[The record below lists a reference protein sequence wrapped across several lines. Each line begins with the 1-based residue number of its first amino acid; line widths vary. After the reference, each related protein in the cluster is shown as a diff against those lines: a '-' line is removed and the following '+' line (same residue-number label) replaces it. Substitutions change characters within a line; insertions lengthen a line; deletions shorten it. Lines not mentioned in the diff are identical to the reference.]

1 MPQVYD
7 TEYLSLPQ
15 QVQQNKDD
23 IEWLK
28 QNGIIFNPLGLWN
41 NDTQYDKNDF
51 VYYGSSSYLATQA
64 NLGYR
69 PDINAQYW
77 QPIARGIQ
85 GAKGDKGDTGA
96 QGPRGLRGLQ
106 GEQGPQGVAGPKGDK
121 GDTGEQGPQG
131 VAGPQGPQ
139 GVAGATGATGAI
151 GPQGP
156 QGPQGTQGPQG
167 LTGPQGPQG
176 IQGVQGQ
183 KGDPGKDGT
192 SFIVT
197 GSVADS
203 ADLPDAGTVDAGTAY
218 FVGAAAPRDIYV
230 VAESSGVKT
239 WINQGQLQGPQGE
252 QGVQGIQG
260 IQGIQGETGPQ
271 GATGP
276 AGPQGPQ
283 GETGPAGPAGP
294 QGVQGETGPQ
304 GPAGP
309 AGEAGSPGAT
319 GPQGPQGAQGPQG
332 VGISAITSGTASV
345 SGGQTLTPVNI
356 TYTDSTSDEIIVYA
370 ENGQDAE
377 FPMVSLTGTSGSL
390 TAEQLQTLQSNDEAY
405 IMCDNEVYRLA
416 DKQTSAGYLV
426 YSHTGQD
433 STQNFFVKCITITI
447 SQSTWVMTSKE
458 VGGGVKLYSHS
469 ILYYQSN
476 ANVSSTCRGGIA
488 LTIINTDPTPFTL
501 SSLKEWLLN
510 NDFTSTSKVYQASGA
525 ISDYTFNLNV
535 WAKYTATASNFMENK
550 TMPVQGVFIL
560 NNNLYCVGVPFNL
573 SANDT
578 NWSNLSSFN
587 SRQQFI
593 VDVTYPR
600 YNGFVLAD
608 NVLAI

>member
-7 TEYLSLPQ
+7 TDYLSLPQ

-28 QNGIIFNPLGLWN
+28 QNGIIFNPLGAWN
-41 NDTQYDKNDF
+41 NDTQYEKNDF
-51 VYYGSSSYLATQA
+51 VYYGTSSYLATQA

-69 PDINAQYW
+69 PDINPQYW
-77 QPIARGIQ
+77 QPIVVGVQ
-85 GAKGDKGDTGA
+85 GPKGDKGDTGA
-96 QGPRGLRGLQ
+96 QGPQGLRGLQ
-106 GEQGPQGVAGPKGDK
+106 GEQGPQGVQGPQGQK

-139 GVAGATGATGAI
+139 GVAGATGATGAV

-192 SFIVT
+192 SFMVT

-230 VAESSGVKT
+230 VADNAGVKT
-239 WINQGQLQGPQGE
+239 WINQGQLQGPKGE

-271 GATGP
+271 GPAGP
-276 AGPQGPQ
+276 AGPQGEQ
-283 GETGPAGPAGP
+283 GETGPQGPAGP

-304 GPAGP
+304 GPAG
-309 AGEAGSPGAT
+309 AQGEQGTPGAA
-319 GPQGPQGAQGPQG
+319 GPQGPRGAQGPQG

-356 TYTDSTSDEIIVYA
+356 TYTDSSSDEIIVYA
-370 ENGQDAE
+370 QNGQDAE
-377 FPMVSLTGTSGSL
+377 FPMVSLTGTSGTL
-390 TAEQLQTLQSNDEAY
+390 TAEQLHTLQSNDEAY
-405 IMCDNEVYRLA
+405 IMCDNEMYRLA

-433 STQNFFVKCITITI
+433 STQNSFVKCITITI

-458 VGGGVKLYSHS
+458 VGFNFYNH
-469 ILYYQSN
+469 IINYYAVN
-476 ANVSSTCRGGIA
+476 TASTTEARGGIA
-488 LTIINTDPTPFTL
+488 LVITNRNATPFTFA
-501 SSLKEWLLN
+501 SLKKWLIDN
-510 NDFTSTSKVYQASGA
+510 NFTDNTKVYPVSGS
-525 ISDYTFNLNV
+525 ISF
-535 WAKYTATASNFMENK
+535 F
-550 TMPVQGVFIL
+550 
-560 NNNLYCVGVPFNL
+560 
-573 SANDT
+573 
-578 NWSNLSSFN
+578 SFN
-587 SRQQFI
+587 SNIWARNTSVGTFVETKTASTQGIFVDESDCLRMVITPINGSTSDTSWSHNTSYNSRQMVNI
-593 VDVTYPR
+593 DMVYGV
-600 YNGFVLAD
+600 GFSDFSLIDTVI
-608 NVLAI
+608 AIG

>member
-96 QGPRGLRGLQ
+96 QGPQGLRGLQ

-176 IQGVQGQ
+176 IQGAQGQ

-230 VAESSGVKT
+230 VGDNAGVKT

-294 QGVQGETGPQ
+294 QGVQGETGPKGDKGDQGETGAQ
-304 GPAGP
+304 GPQGV
-309 AGEAGSPGAT
+309 
-319 GPQGPQGAQGPQG
+319 QGPQGAQGPQG

-370 ENGQDAE
+370 QNGQDAE
-377 FPMVSLTGTSGSL
+377 FPMVSLTGTSGTL
-390 TAEQLQTLQSNDEAY
+390 TAEQLSTLQSNDEAY

-458 VGGGVKLYSHS
+458 VGGGNDSA
-469 ILYYQSN
+469 ILYAGSKANLPTGTIIFPEGFTFANSTIWMSLTFNWKMNPTSQIYQQVGATVRLNEPSLFAAGVTN
-476 ANVSSTCRGGIA
+476 IAIPACLFDLDLSKYYCLLGLRCVATMSYSAAIDRISGLTLSGLNTALLNVSGQIIQGSTNQDWPTNSTIV
-488 LTIINTDPTPFTL
+488 LTIIKD
-501 SSLKEWLLN
+501 K
-510 NDFTSTSKVYQASGA
+510 
-525 ISDYTFNLNV
+525 
-535 WAKYTATASNFMENK
+535 TA
-550 TMPVQGVFIL
+550 
-560 NNNLYCVGVPFNL
+560 
-573 SANDT
+573 
-578 NWSNLSSFN
+578 
-587 SRQQFI
+587 
-593 VDVTYPR
+593 
-600 YNGFVLAD
+600 
-608 NVLAI
+608 